1 MILETKIKQGLTHR
15 IIMAIIM
22 KIKTLKKS
30 IFAIVYKNK
39 HELLLLNTVR
49 EIKTIKLISLKS
61 SSNQYKYR
69 INVLSYSINH
79 ILCYSIVL
87 FIDT

>member
-1 MILETKIKQGLTHR
+1 MKLEIKIRQGLTHR
-15 IIMAIIM
+15 IVMAIIM

-49 EIKTIKLISLKS
+49 EIKTIKLISLKL
-61 SSNQYKYR
+61 SSNQ
-69 INVLSYSINH
+69 
-79 ILCYSIVL
+79 
-87 FIDT
+87 